1 MIKIDWQHATLIA
14 VAVSSAVGPFATQ
27 AAQGK
32 PIDVGAAVAAGFA
45 LVTTIGALLKPS
57 VSTTVNEN
65 AALSSLAEK
74 ALK

>member
-1 MIKIDWQHATLIA
+1 MIKIDWPHATLIA
-14 VAVSSAVGPFATQ
+14 VAVASAVGPFATQ

-32 PIDVGAAVAAGFA
+32 PVDTGAIVAAAFA
-45 LVTTIGALLKPS
+45 LATTIGALLKPS
-57 VSTTVNEN
+57 VSTSVNEN